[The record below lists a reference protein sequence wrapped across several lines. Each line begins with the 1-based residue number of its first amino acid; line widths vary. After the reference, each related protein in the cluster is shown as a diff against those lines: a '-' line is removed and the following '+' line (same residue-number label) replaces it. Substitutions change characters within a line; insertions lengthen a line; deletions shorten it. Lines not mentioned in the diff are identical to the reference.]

1 MTGFL
6 EILLAYVNFLWQTF
20 QFDIWVFSQWWAYAF
35 LCIPALGYL
44 AFFLIK
50 WSIITMPIWY
60 IPAKIFGASP
70 FGLLTNEVKKQV
82 NKKKEKKA

>member
-1 MTGFL
+1 MEFL
-6 EILLAYVNFLWQTF
+6 EILLAYVNFLWATF
-20 QFDIWVFSQWWAYAF
+20 QVDIWVFSQWWAYAF

-44 AFFLIK
+44 IFFTMK

-70 FGLLTNEVKKQV
+70 LGAINQEIKKQI
-82 NKKKEKKA
+82 NKKKEKKL